1 MRNNKQ
7 LKSLILI
14 KHKQEQFKNQKIN
27 NRMKR
32 YWLTVQFLFTN
43 GVKLTL
49 EVSYV
54 IEISGFVR
62 IPPKLKG

>member
-1 MRNNKQ
+1 MN
-7 LKSLILI
+7 
-14 KHKQEQFKNQKIN
+14 HEQFKNQRSN

-32 YWLTVQFLFTN
+32 YLLTVQFLFTN
-43 GVKLTL
+43 GAKLTL